1 MFNNQWGQGV
11 TAASDNAVKAL
22 DETLMSYLGLAR
34 ETGDLLKK
42 TLSADADMVMG
53 HCLKGYFYLL
63 MASKPLLERLPK
75 VLAAAQAAA
84 GAASPREQAHVGA
97 LKLWAGGS
105 EKAAVKVWEEI
116 LADNP
121 HDVLALRLAHHA
133 YFYMGA
139 AGSML
144 DSIENVIGD
153 WDKDMPGYGFTQ
165 GMRAFALEETG
176 QYDDAE
182 AAGRGAIDLNPD
194 DPWAVHAIAH
204 VMEMQNRYDE
214 GIEWITGLEPH
225 WVAANNFR
233 YHLWWHRALMHLGRG
248 ELDQALELYDGSVHD
263 PDSDEYLDLCNDA
276 SLLIR
281 LELRGRDVGER
292 WQAVAEKAAK
302 RTEDRILPF
311 VDCHFVAALAAGGKI
326 EQAHGMV
333 DGMQAQG
340 GIFADVG
347 APVAKALIAHR
358 QGDSAD
364 TVRLLEGVKDN
375 IVTLGGSHAQR
386 DLFNLVLKDAEGRA

>member
-1 MFNNQWGQGV
+1 MFNNQWGEGV
-11 TAASDNAVKAL
+11 TAQGDDAVKAL
-22 DETLMSYLGLAR
+22 DETLMSYLGLGR

-42 TLSADADMVMG
+42 TLSADPDMVMG

-75 VLAAAQAAA
+75 VLAAAEAAA
-84 GAASPREQAHVGA
+84 GAASPREQAHVQA
-97 LKLWAGGS
+97 LKHWAVGS
-105 EKAAVKVWEEI
+105 EKAAAKVWEEI

-139 AGSML
+139 AGSMV

-153 WDKDMPGYGFTQ
+153 WDKGVPGYGFTQ
-165 GMRAFALEETG
+165 GMRAFALEECG

-182 AAGRGAIDLNPD
+182 TAGRDAIELNPD

-204 VMEMQNRYDE
+204 VMEMQGRYAD
-214 GIEWITGLEPH
+214 GIEWITGLQTH
-225 WVAANNFR
+225 WDTANNFR
-233 YHLWWHRALMHLGRG
+233 YHIWWHRALMHLGRG
-248 ELDQALELYDGSVHD
+248 ELEQALELYDASVHD

-326 EQAHGMV
+326 EQARDMA
-333 DGMQAQG
+333 DGMDAEG

-347 APVAKALIAHR
+347 VPVAKALIAHR
-358 QGDSAD
+358 QGNNAN
-364 TVRLLEGVKDN
+364 TVRLLEGVGDTL
-375 IVTLGGSHAQR
+375 VTLGGSNAQR
-386 DLFNLVLKDAEGRA
+386 DLFNLVLEDARR

>member
-1 MFNNQWGQGV
+1 MFNNLWGQEV
-11 TAASDNAVKAL
+11 TAAGDDAVKAL

-42 TLSADADMVMG
+42 TLSADPDMVMG

-75 VLAAAQAAA
+75 VLAAAQAGA
-84 GAASPREQAHVGA
+84 GAASPREQAHVQA

-105 EKAAVKVWEEI
+105 EKGAARVWEEI

-139 AGSML
+139 AGAMV
-144 DSIENVIGD
+144 DSIDNIIGD
-153 WDKDMPGYGFTQ
+153 WDKGMPGYGFVR
-165 GMRAFALEETG
+165 GMRAFALEECG

-182 AAGRGAIDLNPD
+182 AAGRDAIDLNPD

-214 GIEWITGLEPH
+214 GIEWISGLESH

-281 LELRGRDVGER
+281 LELRGRDVGDR

-311 VDCHFVAALAAGGKI
+311 VDCHFAAALAAGGKI
-326 EQAHGMV
+326 EQARSMV
-333 DGMQAQG
+333 DSMQAQG

-358 QGDSAD
+358 QGNNAD
-364 TVRLLEGVKDN
+364 TIRLLEGVKGK

-386 DLFNLVLKDAEGRA
+386 DLFNLVLEAAEGRA